1 MRSLIRF
8 ADAASELAGRLAA
21 WLALA
26 LVALVFGLVAV
37 RYLFNIGSVAAQE
50 AVLWLHGALFLLAL
64 SYALKHGAHV
74 RVDVFS
80 QRWSART
87 RAWVECAGIA
97 LLLVPL
103 CLFLLWVSFD
113 YVAASWSQREG
124 SNSDGLP
131 GWYLVKTLIPLS
143 TALLL
148 LQALA
153 EGLRAWSRAH
163 GADEPA

>member
-1 MRSLIRF
+1 MRLLIRF

-21 WLALA
+21 WLALM

-148 LQALA
+148 LQAIA
-153 EGLRAWSRAH
+153 EGLRAWARAH
-163 GADEPA
+163 GAGDPA

>member
-148 LQALA
+148 LQAIA
-153 EGLRAWSRAH
+153 EGLRAWARAH
-163 GADEPA
+163 GAGDPA